1 MEAFRSFGSDWARR
15 AGVLTLLLSTVL
27 WTACAGPPPAE
38 ETAAQPAAAAVVEP
52 SLEYPKW
59 ETVSPG
65 ENASYNQRA
74 SLVQRGAEVYDKY
87 CVGCHG
93 EYGDGSGAASERLI
107 TRPRDFRNGIYKFRS
122 TDSSSLPMEADL
134 YRTIT
139 RGLAR
144 VSMPAFPH
152 MPENEKI
159 AVIEYIKGFYP
170 GWDQRSGQRQVVS
183 IPNPPSDLASEERI
197 ARGRVVYLVTQC
209 WLCHGVDGR
218 GKGATQTEYTDAWGY
233 PQKAFDFTRGSLKGG
248 GSPEDIYRTFHTG
261 LRSIM
266 PSFGGD
272 TLGRV
277 TADGVAR
284 LSGSGLLELAEIEQ
298 LIRLSVEYPA
308 DGLEVAN
315 MTAAERA
322 ELAERNSW
330 DMVAYILSLRTET
343 TTAAAVL
350 GAAGG

>member
-1 MEAFRSFGSDWARR
+1 MVRADARP
-15 AGVLTLLLSTVL
+15 AGALTALAAMVMLVVLTGCG
-27 WTACAGPPPAE
+27 APPPEAG
-38 ETAAQPAAAAVVEP
+38 AVVAQAP
-52 SLEYPKW
+52 VTDPLEYPKW

-65 ENASYNQRA
+65 ENTAYNQRA
-74 SLVQRGAEVYDKY
+74 SLVQRGHDVYNKY

-93 EYGDGSGAASERLI
+93 EYGDGNGVASERLI

-122 TDSSSLPMEADL
+122 TDSSSLPTEADL
-134 YRTIT
+134 YRIIS

-170 GWDQRSGQRQVVS
+170 EWDQRRDQRRIVP
-183 IPNPPSDLASEERI
+183 IPRAPDDLMSAERVE
-197 ARGRVVYLVTQC
+197 RGRAVYLATQC

-218 GKGATQTEYTDAWGY
+218 GTGATQTEYTDAWGH

-248 GSPEDIYRTFHTG
+248 NSAEDIYRTFHTG

-272 TLGRV
+272 TLGRIA
-277 TADGVAR
+277 ADGIGR
-284 LSGSGLLELAEIEQ
+284 LSEVVTPEEFAQLQQLAEQ
-298 LIRLSVEYPA
+298 YPA
-308 DGLEVAN
+308 DALTVAQ
-315 MTAAERA
+315 MSPDERL

-343 TTAAAVL
+343 STAAAVL
-350 GAAGG
+350 GSAGG